1 MLIRKAKGTDIPEIV
16 EVLRASLGEGD
27 LPRSTEIW
35 KYKHVENPFGE
46 SLVLLAFEEEK
57 IIGVRAFMRW
67 QWQRKGHQFQSFRAV
82 DTATHPEHQG
92 KGVFKKLTL
101 KAIEIA
107 EEEGNRFIF
116 NTPNEKSRPGY
127 LKMGWKPAG
136 KLEVGLLPA
145 YNSFWKR
152 GSGVPYSVTK
162 EVAREELES
171 LCLRWNSRQKAE
183 SGIFTPKTPDFL
195 DWRYEKNPLQQYE
208 IVAASDFYLAAYVK
222 KRGNIKEL
230 RISECIIE
238 GKNVN
243 ARVKKSVISLAL
255 KFSVQVISFSPKLLN
270 MGFWSLRGNF
280 GPILTFRDLNITLEE
295 EVEFLNVENWSYSL
309 GDLELF

>member
-16 EVLRASLGEGD
+16 EILRASLGEGD
-27 LPRSTEIW
+27 LPRTTDVW
-35 KYKHVENPFGE
+35 KFKHVENPFGE
-46 SLVLLAFEEEK
+46 SLVLLAIEEEK

-67 QWQRKGHQFQSFRAV
+67 QWQKNGDLHACFRAV

-92 KGVFKKLTL
+92 KGVFKQLTL

-107 EEEGNRFIF
+107 AEEGNQFIF

-145 YNSFWKR
+145 YSSFWKA
-152 GSGVPYSVTK
+152 GNGAPYSVSKTSSP
-162 EVAREELES
+162 EELEG
-171 LCLRWNSRQKAE
+171 LCIKWNARRKAE
-183 SGIFTPKTPDFL
+183 SGIFTPKTPAFL
-195 DWRYEKNPLQQYE
+195 EWRYEKNPLQQYE
-208 IVAASDFYLAAYVK
+208 VLSTPNFYLAVYVK
-222 KRGNIKEL
+222 KRGNIREM
-230 RISECIIE
+230 RIAECIMDDVDVSSQI
-238 GKNVN
+238 
-243 ARVKKSVISLAL
+243 KKSLIKLAS
-255 KFSVQVISFSPKLLN
+255 KFGVQVISYSPKLLN

-280 GPILTFRDLNITLEE
+280 GPILTFRELNITPKEE
-295 EVEFLNVENWSYSL
+295 AEFLEVENWSYSL